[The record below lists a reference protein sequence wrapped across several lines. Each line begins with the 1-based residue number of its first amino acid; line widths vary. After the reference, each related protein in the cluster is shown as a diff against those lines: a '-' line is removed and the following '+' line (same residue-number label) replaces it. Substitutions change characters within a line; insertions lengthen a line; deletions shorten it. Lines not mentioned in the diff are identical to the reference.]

1 MDQNGLLVISN
12 NREEYFAIPV
22 SRFISVVSEKLD
34 QPDDKGNNWQVT
46 VNYCNASTIVNYTLN
61 FSSEWDMERYLQSLR
76 KNYSMALQNRY

>member
-46 VNYCNASTIVNYTLN
+46 VNYYNASTIVNYTLN
-61 FSSEWDMERYLQSLR
+61 FFSEWDMERDLQSLR